1 MVTLFLLILAGFV
14 LLIAGAD
21 FIVKSSVA
29 MANKLKIPP
38 LIVGLTVVAFGTS
51 APEFVVSLTSALEG
65 AEGLVLGNVV
75 GSNTANILLIL
86 GSSALI
92 FPIYVNRR
100 AFFRDYGFLLL
111 VTLVFVCFALTG
123 VFVFWMG
130 IVMLLMLAAFI
141 VLNYLSARNKA
152 GGEYVSAWDHK
163 SWPFVI
169 VAAVLGLAAI
179 VYGADLLVDGAVGI
193 AKALGVSE
201 EIIGLTVIAVGTSLP
216 ELATSIVAS
225 LKKNPEIAIGN
236 VIGSNLF
243 NIFFVLGCSASI
255 TPLHLSGI
263 TNFDLFTLVGSG
275 ILLWFFGLFFAK
287 RTITRIEGSIMVVC
301 YIAYTLVLIY
311 NT

>member
-141 VLNYLSARNKA
+141 VLNYLSAKNKA

-216 ELATSIVAS
+216 ELATSCVAAWRKQSDLWSACCPKPAADS
-225 LKKNPEIAIGN
+225 LPPAHGPGPSRWQRGSAGGQRPHSGAPEISSS
-236 VIGSNLF
+236 VR
-243 NIFFVLGCSASI
+243 
-255 TPLHLSGI
+255 
-263 TNFDLFTLVGSG
+263 
-275 ILLWFFGLFFAK
+275 LLLRRGLPWCGHG
-287 RTITRIEGSIMVVC
+287 RSPDWRR
-301 YIAYTLVLIY
+301 
-311 NT
+311 

>member
-201 EIIGLTVIAVGTSLP
+201 EIIGLTGHCRRHFAARTCHFLRGR
-216 ELATSIVAS
+216 LAQAERPGRRQRAWFQHLEHRVYH
-225 LKKNPEIAIGN
+225 
-236 VIGSNLF
+236 GSRRGGYRRRSSCP
-243 NIFFVLGCSASI
+243 VC
-255 TPLHLSGI
+255 PL
-263 TNFDLFTLVGSG
+263 
-275 ILLWFFGLFFAK
+275 
-287 RTITRIEGSIMVVC
+287 
-301 YIAYTLVLIY
+301 
-311 NT
+311 

>member
-141 VLNYLSARNKA
+141 VLNYLSAKNKA

-169 VAAVLGLAAI
+169 
-179 VYGADLLVDGAVGI
+179 
-193 AKALGVSE
+193 
-201 EIIGLTVIAVGTSLP
+201 AVGTSLP
-216 ELATSIVAS
+216 ELATSCVAAWRKQS
-225 LKKNPEIAIGN
+225 DLAVGN
-236 VIGSNLF
+236 VLGSNIWNIVFIMGAAAAVTDVEVPAQFVRYDMWVMLAATLLLLLPVWRRAYIGRIYGALF
-243 NIFFVLGCSASI
+243 VICYLAYLTSQVLIAR
-255 TPLHLSGI
+255 
-263 TNFDLFTLVGSG
+263 
-275 ILLWFFGLFFAK
+275 GLF
-287 RTITRIEGSIMVVC
+287 
-301 YIAYTLVLIY
+301 
-311 NT
+311 

>member
-141 VLNYLSARNKA
+141 VLNYLSAKNKA

-169 VAAVLGLAAI
+169 VAVW
-179 VYGADLLVDGAVGI
+179 
-193 AKALGVSE
+193 
-201 EIIGLTVIAVGTSLP
+201 P
-216 ELATSIVAS
+216 
-225 LKKNPEIAIGN
+225 P
-236 VIGSNLF
+236 
-243 NIFFVLGCSASI
+243 
-255 TPLHLSGI
+255 
-263 TNFDLFTLVGSG
+263 LFTVRICWLTARSA
-275 ILLWFFGLFFAK
+275 LPRLWGYRRKLSA
-287 RTITRIEGSIMVVC
+287 
-301 YIAYTLVLIY
+301 
-311 NT
+311 

>member
-141 VLNYLSARNKA
+141 VLNYLSAKNKA
-152 GGEYVSAWDHK
+152 GGEYVSAWDHRAGRL
-163 SWPFVI
+163 SLSPPFSVWP
-169 VAAVLGLAAI
+169 
-179 VYGADLLVDGAVGI
+179 
-193 AKALGVSE
+193 
-201 EIIGLTVIAVGTSLP
+201 P
-216 ELATSIVAS
+216 
-225 LKKNPEIAIGN
+225 
-236 VIGSNLF
+236 
-243 NIFFVLGCSASI
+243 
-255 TPLHLSGI
+255 
-263 TNFDLFTLVGSG
+263 LFTVRICWLTARSA
-275 ILLWFFGLFFAK
+275 LPRLWGYRRKLSA
-287 RTITRIEGSIMVVC
+287 
-301 YIAYTLVLIY
+301 
-311 NT
+311 